1 MDLSRAK
8 TVLICTFLIL
18 NIFLLYQ
25 ILLNERG
32 GNTGLFGRKEEMSRL
47 EAALQE
53 AGLSLEVPLPK
64 GGVRLAYMIVE
75 PWHFQLQDIV
85 VPLLEA
91 LPGEKKVLEEFN
103 NNGFYPSSS
112 ENSLSVYHIGE
123 YQLLVAKEGRITL
136 KRLGW
141 GKSVNSFSIEE
152 SEQAARQII
161 NKVSFLNNLIYDY
174 SQKYTNE
181 TAINFRQE
189 YEGLPLYAGYLQ
201 ILMRGVTPAALYFYR
216 LEPVGLAEQIR
227 EIIPP
232 STALLRFTEAY
243 REKEEKAGIVEFSLG
258 FYSQEYDAERWE
270 IPPVWRI
277 RLDNGEIYYINAFT
291 GILEQ

>member
-1 MDLSRAK
+1 MKA
-8 TVLICTFLIL
+8 
-18 NIFLLYQ
+18 
-25 ILLNERG
+25 EEHWP
-32 GNTGLFGRKEEMSRL
+32 FGRKEEMSRL

-64 GGVRLAYMIVE
+64 GGVRLAHMIVE
-75 PWHFQLQDIV
+75 PWHFQLQEIV

-91 LPGEKKVLEEFN
+91 LPGEKKALEELN
-103 NNGFYPSSS
+103 NNGYYPSSS
-112 ENSLSVYHIGE
+112 ENSLSAYHIGE
-123 YQLLVAKEGRITL
+123 YQLLVAKEGRVTL
-136 KRLGW
+136 KRLEW
-141 GKSVNSFSIEE
+141 EKSVDSFSPEE

-161 NKVSFLNNLIYDY
+161 NKVPFLNNLIYDY

-181 TAINFRQE
+181 TVINFRQE
-189 YEGLPLYAGYLQ
+189 YEGLPLFAGYLQ

-232 STALLRFTEAY
+232 STALLRFTETY
-243 REKEEKAGIVEFSLG
+243 REKNEKAGIIEFSLG

>member
-25 ILLNERG
+25 ILLNESG

-64 GGVRLAYMIVE
+64 GGVRLAHMIVE
-75 PWHFQLQDIV
+75 PWHFQLQEIV

-91 LPGEKKVLEEFN
+91 LPGEKKALEELN
-103 NNGFYPSSS
+103 NSGFYPSSS
-112 ENSLSVYHIGE
+112 ENSLSAYHIGE
-123 YQLLVAKEGRITL
+123 YQLLVAKEGRVTL

-141 GKSVNSFSIEE
+141 GKSVDSFSLEE
-152 SEQAARQII
+152 SEQVARQII
-161 NKVSFLNNLIYDY
+161 NKVPFLNNLIYDY

-181 TAINFRQE
+181 TVINFRQE
-189 YEGLPLYAGYLQ
+189 YEGFPLYAGYLQ

-243 REKEEKAGIVEFSLG
+243 REKKEKAGIIEFSLG

>member
-53 AGLSLEVPLPK
+53 AGRALEVPLPK
-64 GGVRLAYMIVE
+64 GGVRLAHMIVE
-75 PWHFQLQDIV
+75 PWHIQLQEIV

-91 LPGEKKVLEEFN
+91 LPGEKKALEELN
-103 NNGFYPSSS
+103 NSGFYPSSS
-112 ENSLSVYHIGE
+112 ENSLSAYHIGE
-123 YQLLVAKEGRITL
+123 YQLLVAKEGRVTL
-136 KRLGW
+136 KGLEWEKG
-141 GKSVNSFSIEE
+141 VDSFSQEE
-152 SEQAARQII
+152 SELAARQII
-161 NKVSFLNNLIYDY
+161 NKVTFLNNLIYDY

-232 STALLRFTEAY
+232 STALLRFTETY
-243 REKEEKAGIVEFSLG
+243 REKNEKAGIIEFSLG
-258 FYSQEYDAERWE
+258 FYSQEYAAERWV

>member
-25 ILLNERG
+25 ILLNESG

-64 GGVRLAYMIVE
+64 GGVRLAHMIVE
-75 PWHFQLQDIV
+75 PWHFQLQEIV

-91 LPGEKKVLEEFN
+91 LPGEKKALEELN
-103 NNGFYPSSS
+103 NSGFYPSSS
-112 ENSLSVYHIGE
+112 ENSLSAYHIGE
-123 YQLLVAKEGRITL
+123 YQLLVAKEGRVTL

-141 GKSVNSFSIEE
+141 GKSVDSFSLEE
-152 SEQAARQII
+152 SEQVARQII
-161 NKVSFLNNLIYDY
+161 NKVPFLNNLIYDY

-181 TAINFRQE
+181 TVINFRQE
-189 YEGLPLYAGYLQ
+189 YEGFPLYAGYLQ

-232 STALLRFTEAY
+232 STALLRFTETY
-243 REKEEKAGIVEFSLG
+243 REKNEKAGIIEFSLG

>member
-64 GGVRLAYMIVE
+64 GGVRLAHMIVE
-75 PWHFQLQDIV
+75 PWHFQLQEIV

-91 LPGEKKVLEEFN
+91 LPGEKKALEELN
-103 NNGFYPSSS
+103 NSGFYPSSS
-112 ENSLSVYHIGE
+112 ENSLSAYHIGE
-123 YQLLVAKEGRITL
+123 YQLLVAKEGRVTL

-141 GKSVNSFSIEE
+141 GKSVDSFSLEE
-152 SEQAARQII
+152 SEQVARQII
-161 NKVSFLNNLIYDY
+161 NKVPFLNNLIYDY

-181 TAINFRQE
+181 TVINFRQE
-189 YEGLPLYAGYLQ
+189 YEGFPLYAGYLQ

-232 STALLRFTEAY
+232 STALLRFTETY
-243 REKEEKAGIVEFSLG
+243 REKNEKAGIIEFSLG